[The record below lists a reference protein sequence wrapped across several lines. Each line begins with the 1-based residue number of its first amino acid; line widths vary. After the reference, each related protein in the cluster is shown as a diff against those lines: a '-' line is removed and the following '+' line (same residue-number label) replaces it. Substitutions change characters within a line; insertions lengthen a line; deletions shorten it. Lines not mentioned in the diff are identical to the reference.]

1 MVPIVAMVA
10 MVVCSMLT
18 TDMINMTTSINFKNN
33 TNSTSKVTKGKGKP
47 PRPSFTSTKM
57 VS

>member
-10 MVVCSMLT
+10 MVVCSMLM
-18 TDMINMTTSINFKNN
+18 TDIINMTTSINFMNN
-33 TNSTSKVTKGKGKP
+33 TSKVTKGKGKP
-47 PRPSFTSTKM
+47 PRPSFTSPTM

>member
-1 MVPIVAMVA
+1 MVPIVEMVA
-10 MVVCSMLT
+10 MVLFSMLM

-33 TNSTSKVTKGKGKP
+33 TNSTSKVTKGKGEP